1 MTKHVLKT
9 KRFKQQHGFSLTE
22 SLIAATV
29 LLGVTNMS
37 ATFFT
42 KSSQQL
48 QQASLRD
55 SVHAAIEQDLE
66 QNRRSMALWKSNHHT
81 GSGQIS
87 YAPPEAACNSRTLAS
102 ALLNDS
108 EANLQSSY
116 DIDLSNLKIPTQGL
130 QIKAELAANPTN
142 GNLLQVN
149 YSSNATGPLAINK
162 QAQLL
167 PPAQGWCP

>member
-1 MTKHVLKT
+1 MARTTMKT
-9 KRFKQQHGFSLTE
+9 RQSKRQQGFSLTE

-66 QNRRSMALWKSNHHT
+66 QIRRSMALWKTNHHT
-81 GSGQIS
+81 ESGQIS
-87 YAPPEAACNSRTLAS
+87 YAPPEAACSSRTLAS
-102 ALLNDS
+102 TLLNDS
-108 EANLQSSY
+108 QATIQSSY
-116 DIDLSNLKIPTQGL
+116 DIDLSTIKIPTQGL
-130 QIKAELAANPTN
+130 TIKAELAANPNN
-142 GNLLQVN
+142 GNLLQVT

>member
-1 MTKHVLKT
+1 MSKHVLKT

-48 QQASLRD
+48 HQASLRD
-55 SVHAAIEQDLE
+55 SVHAAIEEDLE
-66 QNRRSMALWKSNHHT
+66 QIRRSMALWKTNHHT
-81 GSGQIS
+81 ESGQIS
-87 YAPPEAACNSRTLAS
+87 YAPPEAACSTRTLAS
-102 ALLNDS
+102 TLLNDS

-116 DIDLSNLKIPTQGL
+116 DIDLSTIKIPTEGL
-130 QIKAELAANPTN
+130 QIKAELAANPNN

>member
-1 MTKHVLKT
+1 MAKHVLKT

-66 QNRRSMALWKSNHHT
+66 QNRRSVALWKSNHHT

-116 DIDLSNLKIPTQGL
+116 DIDLSNLKIPTQDL
-130 QIKAELAANPTN
+130 QIKAELAANPNN

-149 YSSNATGPLAINK
+149 YSSNATGPFAINK